1 MKSILSQH
9 KMVGLSG
16 TVYFLLDAAHHILP
30 LEAGV
35 IALLSP
41 GGGVVCE
48 VSNLATVKVV
58 LPGFMVLFLPIEAS
72 GQRTAWVNDLRA
84 GLLAHPMQAA

>member
-1 MKSILSQH
+1 MKSIPHQH

-16 TVYFLLDAAHHILP
+16 TAYFLLDAAHHTLP

-41 GGGVVCE
+41 VGGVVCE
-48 VSNLATVKVV
+48 VFNLATVKVV
-58 LPGFMVLFLPIEAS
+58 LPGFMILFLPIEAS
-72 GQRTAWVNDLRA
+72 AQRTAWVNDLRA
-84 GLLAHPMQAA
+84 GLAAHPIQAA